1 MRDESELLFYGGDL
15 TEMLEARFGQIDGA
29 VDNIPETQFLST
41 DDDRII
47 EHLLPEFEF
56 DPIVLHEDS
65 MKMEKGETDVDVR
78 GRVDYVT
85 YDNGRPCLIKGLRIT
100 VSIPYTGI
108 SELWYLKP
116 NGWTTTCPH
125 GRVRPPRENALGY
138 LDITI
143 EEPSNTDPETYK
155 KILENNLQGIRFYLQ
170 IQKTQIDQK
179 NMELPDKLRQT
190 IAKRRKRLE
199 KHDSIVNA
207 LNIPL
212 KPRDGAPDFSQIP
225 IKRKLVRPLPPAP
238 NKPPEPGI
246 ADTDYEYILNVIRHV
261 GRSFEASPKI
271 LIKLDEEELRDFI
284 LANLNVHFPGE
295 ATGETFR
302 RIGKTD
308 IRIEDKNRAAF
319 VAECKVW
326 YGPKELSETVDQLLG
341 YLTWRDCKA
350 AILIFNKD
358 VSGFSAIQAKVPET
372 LEGHSKII
380 RQIEAKD
387 SGEWRYRFRSAD
399 DEDREIIIHVFLF
412 NLYIQD

>member
-1 MRDESELLFYGGDL
+1 MRDQSELLFYDGDL
-15 TEMLEARFGQIDGA
+15 FETLEARFSKIDPA
-29 VDNIPETQFLST
+29 VDEISKTQFLST

-47 EHLLPEFEF
+47 EHLASQMELQ
-56 DPIVLHEDS
+56 PIELHEDA
-65 MKMEKGETDVDVR
+65 KVMEQKETEVDVR
-78 GRVDYVT
+78 GRFDYVT
-85 YDNGRPCLIKGLRIT
+85 FDDGRPCEIPGLRIT

-116 NGWTTTCPH
+116 NSWQTTFPR
-125 GRVRPPRENALGY
+125 GKVRLPRENEPGY

-179 NMELPDKLRQT
+179 NMELPDKLRQA

-199 KHDSIVNA
+199 KHDSVVQA

-212 KPRDGAPDFSQIP
+212 KPRDGAPDISQIP

-246 ADTDYEYILNVIRHV
+246 TRKDYEYILSAIRHV
-261 GRSFEASPKI
+261 GRSFEATPKTFA
-271 LIKLDEEELRDFI
+271 KHDEEELRDII
-284 LANLNVHFPGE
+284 LANLNGYLQGE

-302 RIGKTD
+302 RHGKTD
-308 IRIEDKNRAAF
+308 IQSEDNKRAAF

-399 DEDREIIIHVFLF
+399 DEDRKIIIHVFLF